1 MMRGGVLALDY
12 LGQEVRLGSKW
23 GSLRSCKFALG
34 RKGFENKHKQF
45 TRSTYRMNNVN
56 TG

>member
-1 MMRGGVLALDY
+1 MMWGGVLTLDY
-12 LGQEVRLGSKW
+12 LGQGVRLGLKW
-23 GSLRSCKFALG
+23 GSFRSRKFALG
-34 RKGFENKHKQF
+34 RKVFENKHKQF

>member
-1 MMRGGVLALDY
+1 MMRGGVLTLDY
-12 LGQEVRLGSKW
+12 LGQEVRLGLKW

-45 TRSTYRMNNVN
+45 TRSTYGMNNVN